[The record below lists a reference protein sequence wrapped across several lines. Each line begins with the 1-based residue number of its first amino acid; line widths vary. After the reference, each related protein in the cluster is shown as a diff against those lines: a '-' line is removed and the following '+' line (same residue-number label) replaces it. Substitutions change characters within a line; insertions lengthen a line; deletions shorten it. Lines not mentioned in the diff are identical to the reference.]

1 MSFNFWS
8 SVRLVIACLMVSLF
22 ALAPQ
27 SMFAQTHVVS
37 PTDLQQA
44 TVAATQSRQANMA
57 RLNDV
62 LSSPVG
68 QKALQEAHADATQVK
83 TAISNL
89 SDQDLA
95 KLAARADKAQKDFA
109 AGSISDHLLLLIVIA
124 IVIVI
129 IIIIAVKV

>member
-1 MSFNFWS
+1 MSSNFWS

>member
-1 MSFNFWS
+1 MLTFRS
-8 SVRLVIACLMVSLF
+8 SLRLLIACFFTSLF

-27 SMFAQTHVVS
+27 SLVAQTHVVS
-37 PTDLQQA
+37 PSDLQKA
-44 TVAATQSRQANMA
+44 TVASTQTRAANVAKLDQM
-57 RLNDV
+57 

-68 QKALQEAHADATQVK
+68 QKALKEAHADATQIR
-83 TAISNL
+83 TAMANL

-95 KLAARADKAQKDFA
+95 RLAARADKGQKDFA
-109 AGSISDHLLLLIVIA
+109 AGAITDHMLLLIVIA